1 MIPMFIRGGWRA
13 ALGALMLASL
23 AACGGGSST
32 CVDVTGGNACSG
44 NGGGVTTAASDL
56 RIDLSAVT
64 LPNTSTNSLRA
75 TITAVD
81 AGNAVVSGTPVS
93 VRVDTE
99 AQVIVSSAT
108 TNASGQVTATVSV
121 GANRANRV
129 VTVTA
134 LVTGTSISRSVTFSV
149 VDATL
154 TGTATAG
161 LVTPGQQGAV
171 TFRLLDAAANP
182 IVSERIVVTAAG
194 LPTAEALTDNDGV
207 YNYKFTAPATT
218 GNLAITASAAGTS
231 VVANVNVQDDSTVIP
246 PVTVGSVLSPT
257 VAANPSVVSVNK
269 SGTANSTAVRAL
281 FVGANNARIP
291 NVRVRFELPDP
302 NRVGGTLDSGSNIVY
317 SDASGFATTFYRPAD
332 VPSPTDGVIVK
343 VCWGYNDAELAGGA
357 CPRSVE
363 TRLTVVSDALRVTI
377 GTDEL
382 ISLGTST
389 YTKDYAVIVVDAA
402 GRAKADVEITPS
414 LDLLGFYKG
423 YFVWNGEQWAQI
435 VTTTDGPYRWSGN
448 GWSEDQ
454 IAIANGALPVCPNE
468 DANRNGVR
476 EANEDLNGNTEL
488 DPAGVT
494 ITNVNSSRT
503 DANGKAIIRIEYTRD
518 RATWIDFNITITASV
533 AGSEGKAVYAG
544 TLYGKG
550 NLPAPGS
557 AFTNENVFPAFGISP
572 YGRGDVGLAGAGAN
586 LCTNTK

>member
-32 CVDVTGGNACSG
+32 CVDVAGGTACSS
-44 NGGGVTTAASDL
+44 NVPATTAADL
-56 RIDLSAVT
+56 RISLSAVT
-64 LPNTSTNSLRA
+64 LPNTSTNSLQA

-93 VRVDTE
+93 VRVDTD
-99 AQVIVSSAT
+99 AQVIVSSGT
-108 TNASGQVTATVSV
+108 TNAGGQVTAIVSV

-134 LVTGTSISRSVTFSV
+134 LVTGTTISRTATFSV

-154 TGTATAG
+154 TGTATSG

-182 IVSERIVVTAAG
+182 IVGERIVVTAAG

-207 YNYKFTAPATT
+207 YNYRFTAPSTS

-231 VVANVNVQDDSTVIP
+231 VVANINVQADSTVVP
-246 PVTVGSVLSPT
+246 PVAVGSVLSPT

-302 NRVGGTLDSGSNIVY
+302 NRVGGTLDSGNNVVY

-332 VPSPTDGVIVK
+332 VPSPTDGVTVK
-343 VCWGYNDAELAGGA
+343 VCWGYNDAELAGGT

-382 ISLGTST
+382 IALGTGT

-414 LDLLGFYKG
+414 IDLLGFYKG
-423 YFVWNGEQWAQI
+423 YFFWNGEQWAQV
-435 VTTTDGPYRWSGN
+435 VTTTDGPYRWSGSGS
-448 GWSEDQ
+448 GWVEDAV
-454 IAIANGALPVCPNE
+454 AIAGGALPVCPNE

-476 EANEDLNGNTEL
+476 ENKEDLNLNSEL

-518 RATWIDFNITITASV
+518 RATWIDYSITITASV
-533 AGSEGKAVYAG
+533 AGSEGKAVYTG

-557 AFTNENVFPAFGISP
+557 AVTDENVFPAFGISP
-572 YGRGDVGLAGAGAN
+572 YGRGDVGLSGIGAN
-586 LCTNTK
+586 LCMNTK